1 MRIEEEWITINYR
14 LCRTK
19 GLESLCGEKLPRWFV
34 EAGLEDVQIKR
45 YMLPMGQWEGMTEA
59 ERKFGEHYPIGIGA
73 SMLVSMRKLGQG
85 QNEVSQEDIEKGV
98 EGANKVKQEWQKYRG
113 FFWVYAVCG
122 RKPVR

>member
-1 MRIEEEWITINYR
+1 
-14 LCRTK
+14 
-19 GLESLCGEKLPRWFV
+19 
-34 EAGLEDVQIKR
+34 
-45 YMLPMGQWEGMTEA
+45 MGQWEGMTEA